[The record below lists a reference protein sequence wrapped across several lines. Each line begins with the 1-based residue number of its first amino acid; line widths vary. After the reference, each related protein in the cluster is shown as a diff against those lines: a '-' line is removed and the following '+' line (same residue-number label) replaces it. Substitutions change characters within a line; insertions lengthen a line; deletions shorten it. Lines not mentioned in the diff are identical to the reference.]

1 MNLDKRQKIIL
12 FILIVLIIFL
22 IWQIKSLFHKPTAQ
36 AEPALSNTKTK
47 IIEKTGATTPMPSPS
62 ALSANENSTS
72 ILSPM
77 TSSTTATP
85 QLLPPQQIE
94 YLQTI
99 DEYQLAQAKRMLAEQ
114 ITAIAIANQNTAK
127 AKAETTRILTEVTY
141 GNNPFPNLQQQQAI
155 NTNANSIALTQT
167 SFSQQPTNNAPTNY
181 KVVFI
186 GSKEGKWS
194 AILAK
199 NGEYTIVTPGMIMP
213 DQSTVSDITPN
224 NVTLQLPGGAK
235 MTLPIQSSLNG

>member
-12 FILIVLIIFL
+12 FILIVLIVFL
-22 IWQIKSLFHKPTAQ
+22 IWQIKGLFHKPTPQ
-36 AEPALSNTKTK
+36 AEPASSNTKTK
-47 IIEKTGATTPMPSPS
+47 VMEKAGATTSAPASAPSTPA
-62 ALSANENSTS
+62 ALPTNENSAP
-72 ILSPM
+72 II
-77 TSSTTATP
+77 SSATPP

-213 DQSTVSDITPN
+213 DQSTVSDIT
-224 NVTLQLPGGAK
+224 
-235 MTLPIQSSLNG
+235 

>member
-127 AKAETTRILTEVTY
+127 AKAETTRILTANTY
-141 GNNPFPNLQQQQAI
+141 ENNPFPNLQQQQAI
-155 NTNANSIALTQT
+155 NSNANTIALTQATFSSQSTNDT
-167 SFSQQPTNNAPTNY
+167 STY

-186 GSKEGKWS
+186 GSKEGKWR

-199 NGEYTIVTPGMIMP
+199 NGEYTIITPGMIMP

-224 NVTLQLPGGAK
+224 NITLQLPSGAK
-235 MTLPIQSSLNG
+235 MTLPLQSSLNG